1 MKAPT
6 GMTRPSSRAWMPLLA
21 GIGLLAFVLRWYYVT
36 HAIVDSP
43 IRGDAI
49 EYYSYAWNL
58 LHHGVF
64 SLAKPN
70 AAQVVSDSF
79 RDPGYPLF
87 LAAWIGVLDEFPAWY
102 LSLLIGQAALGALTV
117 VLLMGAARD
126 WLPMRWIAGAGVLM
140 AIWPHSIT
148 INGYVLS
155 ETLFGFLLALA
166 LYVLS
171 VALRRSSTW
180 LMAIGGMVFGM
191 AALTNAVAI
200 PLAPLLAVSL
210 WLLNYVPKRL
220 LATLALAAMLL
231 PFCWMLRNAHVG
243 GASSGG
249 RAAMN
254 LVQGSWPEY
263 HDSFYRNAMYGD
275 AQARQNLENMSA
287 EYRLVQEHPAQG
299 LGAMARRMSAAPGRY
314 IGWYLSKPVL
324 LWDWSIRVGIG
335 DIYVYPTPYSPFYDK
350 PLLRVIVALCH
361 ALNPVLMLFMLT
373 GCIAAWLR
381 RRQAE
386 PMVVVMLATTMFVT
400 LVYALLQAE
409 PRYSIPFRG
418 IELLLATYGAWQ
430 LATLAVARRAA
441 IQTGPA

>member
-1 MKAPT
+1 M
-6 GMTRPSSRAWMPLLA
+6 GMTRASSRAWILLLA

-36 HAIVDSP
+36 HAIVYSP

-70 AAQVVSDSF
+70 VAQIVSDSF
-79 RDPGYPLF
+79 RDPGYPVF
-87 LAAWIGVLDEFPAWY
+87 LAAWIGALEEFPDWY
-102 LSLLIGQAALGALTV
+102 LSLLIGQAVLGALTV
-117 VLLMGAARD
+117 VLLMDAARG
-126 WLPMRWIAGAGVLM
+126 WLPPRWIGGAGVLM

-148 INGYVLS
+148 IAGYVLS
-155 ETLFGFLLALA
+155 ETLFGFLMALA

-180 LMAIGGMVFGM
+180 LMAAAGLVFGM

-200 PLAPLLAVSL
+200 PLAPLLALLL
-210 WLLNYVPKRL
+210 WLMKRVPKRL
-220 LATLALAAMLL
+220 LATLALAALLL
-231 PFCWMLRNAHVG
+231 PLCWMLRNAHVG

-275 AQARQNLENMSA
+275 AEARQNLEKMSA

-299 LGAMARRMSAAPGRY
+299 LGAIAQRMSAAPGRY
-314 IGWYLSKPVL
+314 IGWYLGKPLL
-324 LWDWSIRVGIG
+324 LWDWNIRVGAG

-350 PLLRVIVALCH
+350 LPLRVIVALCH
-361 ALNPVLMLFMLT
+361 ALNPVLMLFMLI
-373 GCIAAWLR
+373 GWIAAWLR

-386 PMVVVMLATTMFVT
+386 PMAIVMAATAMFVT
-400 LVYALLQAE
+400 AVYSVLQAE

-418 IELLLATYGAWQ
+418 IELLLAAYGAWQ
-430 LATLAVARRAA
+430 LVGFAIARRVAV
-441 IQTGPA
+441 QTGPA

>member
-1 MKAPT
+1 M
-6 GMTRPSSRAWMPLLA
+6 GMTQASSRAWILLLA

-70 AAQVVSDSF
+70 VAQIVSDSF
-79 RDPGYPLF
+79 RDPGYPVF
-87 LAAWIGVLDEFPAWY
+87 LAAWIGALEEFPDWY
-102 LSLLIGQAALGALTV
+102 LSLLIGQAVLGALTV
-117 VLLMGAARD
+117 VLLMDAARG
-126 WLPMRWIAGAGVLM
+126 WLPPRWTGGAGVLM

-148 INGYVLS
+148 IAGYVLS

-180 LMAIGGMVFGM
+180 LMAAAGLVFGM

-200 PLAPLLAVSL
+200 PLAPLLALLL
-210 WLLNYVPKRL
+210 WLMKRVPKRL
-220 LATLALAAMLL
+220 LATLALAALLL
-231 PFCWMLRNAHVG
+231 PLCWMLRNAHVG

-275 AQARQNLENMSA
+275 AEARQNLEKMSA

-299 LGAMARRMSAAPGRY
+299 LGAIAQRMSAAPGRY
-314 IGWYLSKPVL
+314 IGWYLGKPVL
-324 LWDWSIRVGIG
+324 LWDWNIRVGAG

-350 PLLRVIVALCH
+350 LPLRVIVALCH
-361 ALNPVLMLFMLT
+361 ALNPVLMLFMLI
-373 GCIAAWLR
+373 GWIAAWLR

-386 PMVVVMLATTMFVT
+386 PMAIVMAATAMFVT
-400 LVYALLQAE
+400 AVYSVLQAE

-418 IELLLATYGAWQ
+418 IELLLAAYGAWQ
-430 LATLAVARRAA
+430 LVGFAIARRAA
-441 IQTGPA
+441 VQTGPA

>member
-1 MKAPT
+1 MGITQA
-6 GMTRPSSRAWMPLLA
+6 SSRAWILLLA

-70 AAQVVSDSF
+70 VAQIVSDSF
-79 RDPGYPLF
+79 RDPGYPVF
-87 LAAWIGVLDEFPAWY
+87 LAAWIGALEEFPDWY
-102 LSLLIGQAALGALTV
+102 LSLLIGQAVLGALTV
-117 VLLMGAARD
+117 VLLMDAARG
-126 WLPMRWIAGAGVLM
+126 WLPPRWIGGAGVLM

-148 INGYVLS
+148 IAGYVLS

-180 LMAIGGMVFGM
+180 LMAAAGLVFGM

-200 PLAPLLAVSL
+200 PLAPLLALLL
-210 WLLNYVPKRL
+210 WLMKRVPKRL
-220 LATLALAAMLL
+220 LPTLALAALLL
-231 PFCWMLRNAHVG
+231 PLCWMLRNAHVG

-275 AQARQNLENMSA
+275 AEARQNLEKMSA

-299 LGAMARRMSAAPGRY
+299 LGAIAQRMSAAPGRY
-314 IGWYLSKPVL
+314 IGWYLGKPVL
-324 LWDWSIRVGIG
+324 LWDWNIRVGAG

-350 PLLRVIVALCH
+350 LPLRVIVALCH
-361 ALNPVLMLFMLT
+361 ALNPVLMLFMLI
-373 GCIAAWLR
+373 GWIAAWLR

-386 PMVVVMLATTMFVT
+386 PMAIVMAATAMFVT
-400 LVYALLQAE
+400 AVYSVLQAE

-418 IELLLATYGAWQ
+418 IELLLAAYGAWQ
-430 LATLAVARRAA
+430 LVGFAIARRAA
-441 IQTGPA
+441 VQTGPA